1 MKPKKLLLILCIYFS
16 AIAQAQ
22 DTTAH
27 FSIKL
32 NPQHLLV
39 RAFRLDFEYMFKKS
53 IHGIVFAPSLY
64 TGLYKT
70 SSVVSTSNNN
80 EYVSDKISGWGVE
93 LLHKIY
99 VLNIME
105 NIESRHKVY
114 ACYGINQQFIKAKI
128 YDIGYYE
135 EQNADG
141 INQIYYGQNDF
152 ILDFDR
158 KGAAFQV
165 GYEYIFYNR
174 IVFDL
179 YLGIAYRYTKKES
192 TELKKL
198 NERYNEFSWEYGFS
212 GLEPRIGLRLGLF
225 IL

>member
-1 MKPKKLLLILCIYFS
+1 MKLKKPLLIFCIFVS

-53 IHGIVFAPSLY
+53 IHGIVLAPSLY

-70 SSVVSTSNNN
+70 SSVVSASNNN

-93 LLHKIY
+93 LFHKIY
-99 VLNIME
+99 VLNIKDDFEM
-105 NIESRHKVY
+105 RHKVY
-114 ACYGINQQFIKAKI
+114 LSYGINQQFIKAQI

-135 EQNADG
+135 LQNADG
-141 INQIYYGQNDF
+141 INQIYYGQKDF
-152 ILDFDR
+152 IQNFDR
-158 KGAAFQV
+158 KGAALQV
-165 GYEYIFYNR
+165 GYESVIYNR

-179 YLGIAYRYTKKES
+179 YLGIAYRHTKKES
-192 TELKKL
+192 TELKVL

-212 GLEPRIGLRLGLF
+212 GLEPRIGLRLGIF